1 MAKLFPI
8 TILTPEGVVYQSEVL
23 EVIARTK
30 AGEIGILAR
39 HTPLLSI
46 LNPGNIVVKK
56 EGYKRS
62 IRATGGIIE
71 VRKTGEVVVL
81 ADEVTEPEEQL

>member
-8 TILTPEGVVYQSEVL
+8 TILTPEKVVYQSDVL
-23 EVIARTK
+23 EVIARTQ

-46 LNPGNIVVKK
+46 LKPANLVIKK
-56 EGYKRS
+56 EGFKRS
-62 IRATGGIIE
+62 INVKGGIIE

-81 ADEVTEPEEQL
+81 ADDVEEPEEDL